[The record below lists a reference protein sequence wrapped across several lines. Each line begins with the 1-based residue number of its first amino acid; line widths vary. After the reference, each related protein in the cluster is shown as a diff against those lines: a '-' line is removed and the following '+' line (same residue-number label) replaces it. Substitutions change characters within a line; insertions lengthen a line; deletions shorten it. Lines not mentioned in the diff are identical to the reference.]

1 MAPEIHICRQNPTP
15 YNPLNSDIFAL
26 GVILFAVMLGRLPF
40 ELAVPENKVFNL
52 LKEGKITEFWA
63 FHQI

>member
-15 YNPLNSDIFAL
+15 YNPLCSDIFAL

-40 ELAVPENKVFNL
+40 ELAVLENKVFNL
-52 LKEGKITEFWA
+52 LKEGKIAEFWA